1 MTAGEAS
8 SSGVRPRRY
17 VRAPEA
23 ALKPVGETEAL
34 YLREQRSLHVLNP
47 TARLLFHCLD
57 RPSTANELAQ
67 VMEALTDA
75 SRETLERDLLEV
87 LPELVQLGAIQYAE

>member
-1 MTAGEAS
+1 MTTDDAPS
-8 SSGVRPRRY
+8 SDRRPRRY
-17 VRAPEA
+17 ERAPEA

-57 RPSTANELAQ
+57 RPSTARELAL
-67 VMEALTDA
+67 VMEQLTDA
-75 SRETLERDLLEV
+75 SCETLERDLLEV
-87 LPELVQLGAIQYAE
+87 LPELVRLGAVRYAE